1 MTTPLAR
8 YALGILLSL
17 FLVDAARAQSISS
30 ECSPSHFDDCLNG
43 VSTSVTNGANL
54 RINGETNADVA
65 RKRLKRDAGDEM
77 QAAMGRPQSG
87 LSSGDLL
94 GGWSAWVNYRG
105 SWYDSDF
112 VFNNESL
119 AYDAD
124 TDRGTVGLD
133 RLIYDDR
140 FLVGLSLGYEDTD
153 TDTFYNGGGQDSD
166 GFTIA
171 PYGAWLI
178 NDNFS
183 IDVSGG
189 YTPLEYDQERVS
201 PTDGTTTSSSFDADR
216 WFFATNLNAL
226 AIVNNW
232 VLGGRIGF
240 LYTQEQQD
248 GYVETG
254 SAASAAAGTV
264 RTVDD
269 RDIDLTQ
276 LVLGGDIAYSFGALE
291 PYALLIY
298 RNDLSRDNGEDAG
311 GLPGA
316 FTSVQ
321 PDDDDEIE
329 AGFGFRLFSS
339 FGVTSSF
346 EWSIIEGRDSFD
358 GHNVSLTIR
367 GEL

>member
-1 MTTPLAR
+1 MTTLPAR
-8 YALGILLSL
+8 YVLGVLFSL
-17 FLVDAARAQSISS
+17 FVADAAHAQSISS
-30 ECSPSHFDDCLNG
+30 ECDRSNFTECLNG

-54 RINGETNADVA
+54 RVTGTTNADVA
-65 RKRLKRDAGDEM
+65 RKRLDRDAENEA
-77 QAAMGRPQSG
+77 QAALGRPQSG

-94 GGWSAWVNYRG
+94 GGWGAWVNYRG

-133 RLIYDDR
+133 RFIYDH
-140 FLVGLSLGYEDTD
+140 FLIGLSLGYEDTD

-189 YTPLEYDQERVS
+189 YTPLEYDQDRIS

-232 VLGGRIGF
+232 VLGGRVGL

-276 LVLGGDIAYSFGALE
+276 LVLGGDIAYSFGTLE

-298 RNDLSRDNGEDAG
+298 RNDISRDNGEDAG
-311 GLPGA
+311 GLPGT